1 VKLLAKVEVSKE
13 FIGDWSIMLLEEI
26 LGSNCELLL

>member
-1 VKLLAKVEVSKE
+1 
-13 FIGDWSIMLLEEI
+13 MLLEEI